1 MQPCFIVC
9 EVTVPTAGRKLLSAQ
24 PQAAASPDLS
34 LDHHVVFVRLV
45 DRVIVT
51 WDHEEKAKLKV
62 KLSASLLRMCETNV
76 FGGIAAVINILYC
89 YVPAPNSVQNVIF
102 N

>member
-1 MQPCFIVC
+1 MGGFFFFLGWKCSRKMQPCFIVC

-62 KLSASLLRMCETNV
+62 KLSAFYLECVRRMCLV
-76 FGGIAAVINILYC
+76 VL
-89 YVPAPNSVQNVIF
+89 QLL
-102 N
+102 